1 MPAMPVLRVARG
13 RSTAEEF
20 AFHDEIVIGR
30 AEECGVRVFDEAA
43 SRRHARIVRDGAD
56 FVAEDLESVNGLF
69 VNGRRVPR
77 QVLRSGD
84 ELSVRGL
91 TLVFVAD
98 GSADRPTVVR
108 ESALHVEA
116 RRDAGA
122 ARLVGSDDDLPRRL
136 AALYRVAGVLGG
148 APGRLPA
155 GLVRALEEAFA
166 PCRAALVL
174 PDGETG
180 RSSRAVVDQARKAR
194 EALLVRDPGGEHPGS
209 SSIAAQKITS
219 AMAAPLGEFGALAV
233 DRSGGAPFTEGDLEL
248 LAAMALSAAPVLR
261 PAAAPPPPSPG
272 IAEMH
277 GGSPAMHAL
286 RAEIARAAPT
296 DATVLITGE
305 TGTGKELV
313 ARALHAGGRRAR
325 GPFVAVN
332 CAAFVETLLEAEI
345 FGHEKGAFTGAD
357 RARAGRFEQA
367 HGGTLFL
374 DEVAELT
381 PGTQAKLL
389 RVLETREF
397 HRVGATRPTR
407 VDVRILA
414 ATNRDLRGGGFRE
427 DLYFRLAV
435 VTLLCPP
442 LRERGGDV
450 ALLARHFLGAGPAFD
465 ADALRLLEAY
475 SWPGNVRELRNVCER
490 CAVHAR
496 GERLG
501 PEELPLEVRIG
512 REGGGEGKVKTLREM
527 EREMVVRALAKTGGN
542 RTQAARLLGITYPTL
557 KKRIDE
563 FGL

>member
-1 MPAMPVLRVARG
+1 MPVLRVARG
-13 RSTAEEF
+13 RSSAEEF
-20 AFHDEIVIGR
+20 AFRDEIIIGR

-43 SRRHARIVRDGAD
+43 SRRHARIVRHGAD

-77 QVLRSGD
+77 HVLRTGD

-91 TLVFVAD
+91 TLVFLAD
-98 GSADRPTVVR
+98 GSAERPTVLR
-108 ESALHVEA
+108 ESALQVEA
-116 RRDAGA
+116 RRDPAA
-122 ARLVGSDDDLPRRL
+122 ARLQESDDDLPRRL

-148 APGRLPA
+148 APARLRA
-155 GLVRALEEAFA
+155 DLLRALEEAFA

-174 PDGETG
+174 PDGEWG
-180 RSSRAVVDQARKAR
+180 RFSRAVVDRACRAR

-209 SSIAAQKITS
+209 SSIVAEKITS
-219 AMAAPLGEFGALAV
+219 AMAAPLGAFGALAV
-233 DRSGGAPFTEGDLEL
+233 DRSGGAPFREGDLEL

-261 PAAAPPPPSPG
+261 PDSVPPPPSPG
-272 IAEMH
+272 GAELL
-277 GGSPAMHAL
+277 GASPAMDTL
-286 RAEIARAAPT
+286 RKEIARVAPT

-357 RARAGRFEQA
+357 RMRAGRFEQA

-374 DEVAELT
+374 DEVGELT

-397 HRVGATRPTR
+397 HRVGAARPTR

-414 ATNRDLRGGGFRE
+414 ATNRDLRGGGFRA

-435 VTLLCPP
+435 VTLPCPP
-442 LRERGGDV
+442 LRERGEDV
-450 ALLARHFLGAGPAFD
+450 ALLARRFLGEGLTFD
-465 ADALRLLEAY
+465 EQALGLLRAY

-490 CAVHAR
+490 CAVLAR
-496 GERLG
+496 GTRIP

-512 REGGGEGKVKTLREM
+512 REGGGEGEVRTLREM
-527 EREMVVRALAKTGGN
+527 ERAMVVRALAKTGGN
-542 RTQAARLLGITYPTL
+542 RTQAAKLLGITYPTL